1 MWEEIDKTTRPI
13 YRQVMDQIMK
23 NIENG
28 NLASGERLPSE
39 RKLAAAFR
47 TNRTTVVRA
56 LDELRDLG
64 VLTSRQGSGRYVN
77 QTEWGKFAVPRI
89 NWRALFSQ
97 RYEQADDWYEEL
109 IEEAKKQP
117 DFLDLFS
124 SEIPNKLLPDVQF
137 PAHSMTEMITEEQ
150 KMTDLGYLPLVEK
163 IEEYLNDAFQFDFSR
178 TRLLVT
184 VGGQQAIFLIL
195 QTLLSSGDAVAVEA
209 PSFFYR
215 LALFR
220 ATGTRLFGIPMDDEG
235 IDLTILEKYIQKNK
249 IKAILVNPNF
259 QNPTGKVMS
268 QKRRN
273 DLVILC
279 RKYQVPI
286 VEDDVFSDLSF
297 QEIEKRP
304 VSIHS
309 IDPENVLYVGS
320 LSRLLGK
327 TTKIGWIIG
336 PQTLVFKLAK
346 AQQMMEFSMS
356 VFTQVAA
363 TAVFEE
369 SYAAKLALVRKQLQ
383 EKSLLLQE
391 WSREQNFFKVW
402 PIKGGYYA
410 WLTWEGKK
418 MTAEIASEAV
428 AKGLGVAPSWLFG
441 RETNGIRINF
451 SRLDQDRMAIFARRM
466 EELANRLQE

>member
-1 MWEEIDKTTRPI
+1 MWKEIDKTMGPI
-13 YRQVMDQIMK
+13 YRQMMDQIMK

-28 NLASGERLPSE
+28 NLASGEKLPSE
-39 RKLAAAFR
+39 RQLAAVFK

-56 LDELRDLG
+56 LDELRNLG

-77 QTEWGKFAVPRI
+77 QTEWGKFSVPRI
-89 NWRALFSQ
+89 NWRELFSQ
-97 RYEQADDWYEEL
+97 RYEQVDDWYEER
-109 IEEAKKQP
+109 IKEAKKQP
-117 DFLDLFS
+117 NFLDLFS
-124 SEIPNKLLPDVQF
+124 SEMPNKLLPDVQF
-137 PAHSMTEMITEEQ
+137 PARTMTEMIIEEQ

-163 IEEYLNDAFQFDFSR
+163 IKEYLNAECQFDFSC

-195 QTLLSSGDAVAVEA
+195 QTILSNGDAVAVEA

-215 LALFR
+215 LDLFR

-235 IDLTILEKYIQKNK
+235 IDLASLEKSIQKNK
-249 IKAILVNPNF
+249 IKAVLVNPNF

-273 DLVILC
+273 DLVVLC

-297 QEIEKRP
+297 QEVEKRP

-309 IDPENVLYVGS
+309 LDPENVLYVGS

-336 PQTLVFKLAK
+336 PKMLIFKLAK

-356 VFTQVAA
+356 IFTQIAA
-363 TAVFEE
+363 TTVFEE
-369 SYAAKLALVRKQLQ
+369 SYDAKLALVRKRLQ
-383 EKSLLLQE
+383 EKSLLLQK
-391 WSREQNFFKVW
+391 WSQGQSFFTVC

-410 WLTWEGKK
+410 WVTWEGKK
-418 MTAEIASEAV
+418 MTAEIASEV
-428 AKGLGVAPSWLFG
+428 VTKGLGVAPSWLFG
-441 RETNGIRINF
+441 RETKGLRINF
-451 SRLDQDRMAIFARRM
+451 SRLDQDRMVVFAKRM
-466 EELANRLQE
+466 GELANWLKE